1 MAGEI
6 VHIEL
11 RSADFVR
18 SAEFYAKLFGWRTDG
33 VQAGGHLVFEP
44 PGGVQ
49 GSWIRTAL
57 VQAPGPVPFIAVD
70 DLDSTLMDVERQGG
84 RVLVRRMTLPGR
96 GHFGLFADPDGNV
109 VGVLVARAQSAG
121 TGGAAGSG
129 AAAAAPGA
137 AAALVAKAGKAVKRD
152 RGGESA
158 TKPAAAKRAPARKA
172 AARKR

>member
-18 SAEFYAKLFGWRTDG
+18 SADFYAKLFGWRTDG
-33 VQAGGHLVFEP
+33 VQAGGHLAFEP

-57 VQAPGPVPFIAVD
+57 VQAPGPVPFVAVE
-70 DLDSTLMDVERQGG
+70 DLDATLADVEQQGG

-109 VGVLVARAQSAG
+109 VGVLAGRAPQSAG
-121 TGGAAGSG
+121 GGGAPASTSAPAAKSG
-129 AAAAAPGA
+129 KPAKRDAAAEAAP
-137 AAALVAKAGKAVKRD
+137 KA
-152 RGGESA
+152 
-158 TKPAAAKRAPARKA
+158 PAAKRAPARKP

>member
-18 SAEFYAKLFGWRTDG
+18 SADFYAKLFGWRTDG
-33 VQAGGHLVFEP
+33 VQAGGHLAFEL

-57 VQAPGPVPFIAVD
+57 VQAPGPVPFVAVD
-70 DLDSTLMDVERQGG
+70 DLDTTLADVEKQGG
-84 RVLVRRMTLPGR
+84 RVLVRRMSLPGR
-96 GHFGLFADPDGNV
+96 GHFALFADPDGNV
-109 VGVLVARAQSAG
+109 LGVLAGRAAQPAG
-121 TGGAAGSG
+121 GGGAATTASASVNTAKANKPAKRDATAEAAPK
-129 AAAAAPGA
+129 AAA
-137 AAALVAKAGKAVKRD
+137 V
-152 RGGESA
+152 
-158 TKPAAAKRAPARKA
+158 KRAPARKP